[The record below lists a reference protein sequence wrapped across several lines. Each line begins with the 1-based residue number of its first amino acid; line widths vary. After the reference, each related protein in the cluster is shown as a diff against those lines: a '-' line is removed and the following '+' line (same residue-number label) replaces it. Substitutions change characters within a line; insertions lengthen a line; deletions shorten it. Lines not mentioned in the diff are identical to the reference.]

1 MKRNSLQEF
10 EMRQLVPHASGLVAA
25 VLVLGFVAE
34 VHAAVPLGIL
44 LQRRGN
50 TFRMPSK
57 PANVDSSATIDTLN
71 KALKALG
78 ATDRDYDGHR
88 EKAIA
93 HIGAAI
99 HHMEMPN
106 AKGKS
111 NAAVEKAA
119 TGKPAAATK
128 TATTPQTAS
137 DESLRKA
144 KAILFNVH
152 HQLTEHTA
160 SRGQIRADAEIRIA
174 IDEIVAALK
183 PNTTT
188 PAAKA
193 AAAPAASTTTTT
205 TTSTTPGK
213 PAK

>member
-1 MKRNSLQEF
+1 
-10 EMRQLVPHASGLVAA
+10 
-25 VLVLGFVAE
+25 LVLGFVAE
-34 VHAAVPLGIL
+34 VHAGVPRGIL

-50 TFRMPSK
+50 MYRI
-57 PANVDSSATIDTLN
+57 PAQPAIIDSSPTIDTLN

-99 HHMEMPN
+99 RSLETPN
-106 AKGKS
+106 ARGKS

-119 TGKPAAATK
+119 TGKPAATSTAK
-128 TATTPQTAS
+128 TSQTAS

-144 KAILFNVH
+144 KAILFAVH
-152 HQLTEHTA
+152 HQLTEKTA
-160 SRGQIRADAEIRIA
+160 TRGQLRADAEVRIA
-174 IDEIVAALK
+174 INEIVAALK
-183 PNTTT
+183 PSTTT

-193 AAAPAASTTTTT
+193 ATTAPAASTTAKA
-205 TTSTTPGK
+205 TTSTTPAK
-213 PAK
+213 PAR